1 MDLRSASY
9 PKLELSKRN
18 SHKKMVLGDFKMR
31 IPRRSLLRH
40 SLKSM
45 KRVSKSLRIEL
56 DRYSWPVEA
65 LPSLRLQISGTLL
78 SLA

>member
-1 MDLRSASY
+1 MDLKFASF
-9 PKLELSKRN
+9 PKSGLSKRN
-18 SHKKMVLGDFKMR
+18 SHKKMVLGDFKMK
-31 IPRRSLLRH
+31 IPRRLLLRH

-65 LPSLRLQISGTLL
+65 LPLLRLQISGILL
-78 SLA
+78 